1 MGDWCPSTLPSGG
14 SVSTSAG
21 GRDCVKIVGVGMTGV
36 DVLLIGMAG
45 VPAQEAR
52 SAAISRKLFRVR
64 TMRRFVMV
72 PQLEKESKSSRST
85 PVGPD
90 FEFQRQESLTP
101 GFAVPIHYTRE
112 RIKRDT

>member
-1 MGDWCPSTLPSGG
+1 
-14 SVSTSAG
+14 
-21 GRDCVKIVGVGMTGV
+21 MTGV

-72 PQLEKESKSSRST
+72 PQLAKESKSSRST

-112 RIKRDT
+112 RIKRDTAAAVSRGGLLSYCGAAIAFTASAIS